1 MKVQNKTILI
11 TGGGSGIGFAIAQA
25 FEGKGNRLILA
36 GRNETKLKSAS
47 SQLTNTSY
55 IVCDVSNEDE
65 VRQLVQVVK
74 KEYGGIDILVNN
86 AGVVQP
92 QSLVDSTDIYQKAKY
107 EIEVNFLSVVRLTEK
122 ILPLLVDR
130 SEAAIINI
138 QSIVSYLPALNIATY
153 SASKAALHSYSQALR
168 LALETTTPHVKVF
181 EVFPP
186 YVDTE
191 MARAIETEK
200 LQPEE
205 VAQDILYAVQH
216 EEYAI
221 RNGKTK
227 NLYESFLQSP
237 EEALKALNSIEV

>member
-25 FEGKGNRLILA
+25 FQGKGNRLILA
-36 GRNETKLKSAS
+36 GRNESRLKAAA
-47 SQLTNTSY
+47 SQLLKTTY
-55 IVCDVSNEDE
+55 VVCDITNEKDIQ
-65 VRQLVQVVK
+65 QLVQK
-74 KEYGGIDILVNN
+74 IKNEFGGIDILVNN
-86 AGVVQP
+86 AGVVLP
-92 QSLVDSTDIYQKAKY
+92 QSLVDSTDIYEKAKY
-107 EIEVNFLSVVRLTEK
+107 EIDINFLSVIRLTEK
-122 ILPLLVDR
+122 LLPSLVER
-130 SEAAIINI
+130 NEAAIINI

-191 MARAIETEK
+191 MAKGIEAEK

-205 VAQDILYAVQH
+205 VAQDILYAVEH

-237 EEALKALNSIEV
+237 EDALRALNSVEV